1 MTSAERVSIG
11 FSGGQVVEV
20 RIDDGKLKDL
30 RKALEK
36 GDGWLDIDAEEGA
49 VSIDLSQVVF
59 IRSATTPRENRLQ
72 RVKPRRLLLGAAAA
86 VAGAALWWRKNPSV
100 CPYGQRLWVEVPH
113 PLITRGRAARGPRPE
128 AGRADPRG
136 RPRDRL
142 LHP

>member
-36 GDGWLDIDAEEGA
+36 GDGWLDIEAEEGA

-59 IRSATTPRENRLQ
+59 IRSATTPG
-72 RVKPRRLLLGAAAA
+72 KIGFS
-86 VAGAALWWRKNPSV
+86 G
-100 CPYGQRLWVEVPH
+100 
-113 PLITRGRAARGPRPE
+113 
-128 AGRADPRG
+128 
-136 RPRDRL
+136 
-142 LHP
+142 